1 MSLIVTILT
10 GRRPHLL
17 ERTLKAVEDHL
28 EQVSLWN
35 GDYFAAFLNGRD
47 AATEAI
53 LRRPDP
59 FTWFR
64 WSDEWL
70 SIGEATSRCA
80 DVALELEGFDYWLHL
95 EDDWE
100 CLASPEGWLEES
112 IALLDSGKV
121 DQIRLRDASEKVL
134 KKHMVTGA
142 PIRWTQEGNFDIG
155 EAHLTF
161 NPFLMRVSDISDAFP
176 CEGERDA
183 QRKWLAAGHKM
194 SAQHHPG
201 LFRHIGGGESLRG
214 KQT

>member
-17 ERTLKAVEDHL
+17 EQTLKSTLIKIWFPVGTTVIAFNNGNDPL
-28 EQVSLWN
+28 TQVV
-35 GDYFAAFLNGRD
+35 LNGWLGRVKHSTD
-47 AATEAI
+47 
-53 LRRPDP
+53 
-59 FTWFR
+59 
-64 WSDEWL
+64 WL
-70 SIGEATSRCA
+70 SIGEATSACA
-80 DVALELEGFDYWLHL
+80 KLALTLSWDYWLHL

-100 CLASPEGWLEES
+100 CLASPEGWLDES
-112 IALLDSGKV
+112 IALLASGKV

-142 PIRWTQEGNFDIG
+142 PIRWKKEGNFDIG

-194 SAQHHPG
+194 VAQHHPG

>member
-17 ERTLKAVEDHL
+17 QRTLETTMTRAWFSHASRMVAF
-28 EQVSLWN
+28 VN
-35 GDYFAAFLNGRD
+35 GNDLATQKVVDDWIYRSDYSTKYL
-47 AATEAI
+47 T
-53 LRRPDP
+53 
-59 FTWFR
+59 
-64 WSDEWL
+64 
-70 SIGEATSRCA
+70 IGEATSACA
-80 DVALELEGFDYWLHL
+80 RIALSPSYDYWLHL

-100 CLASPEGWLEES
+100 CINSEVRWLEES
-112 IALLDSGKV
+112 IALLGSGKV

-134 KKHMVTGA
+134 TKHMVTGA
-142 PIRWTQEGNFDIG
+142 PIRWKKEGNFDIG

-161 NPFLMRVSDISDAFP
+161 NPFLMRVSDIGDAFP

-194 SAQHHPG
+194 VAQHHPG

-214 KQT
+214 KQS